1 MKFFNQ
7 ATQARINLL
16 DWYDKAYRVLAWR
29 HVGGAAQDPYP
40 IWVSEIMLQQTTVAT
55 VGPYFDRFM
64 RLWPTVEALAS
75 SQLDAV
81 LTEWQGLGYYHR
93 AKNLHKTAQ
102 IITKDYKGQW
112 PQEVEALQ
120 KLPGIGS
127 YTAKAIAAIAFQQA
141 VVPVDGNIKRVIARL
156 HNITTSFERIQKDVE
171 TLLKAYASPDRPGDF
186 AQALMDLGARICTPK
201 NPQCSLCPL
210 QNECLAHKM
219 GKSSELPI
227 MPIKPPKPTRRSTAY
242 ILLHGTKILLRKR
255 PETGLLPHMM
265 EVPNTPWEIVS
276 ERAYTSDQRFSC
288 LEELAQEN
296 WIKLPFIVRHV
307 FTHFKLDVDI
317 YGLVFQ
323 ELPKI
328 EGMWVEID
336 DLATKPIPTLMK
348 KIIVPGLR
356 ELKRIKPD
364 NS

>member
-1 MKFFNQ
+1 MEFLKQ
-7 ATQARINLL
+7 TTQIRINLL
-16 DWYDKAYRVLAWR
+16 SWYNTSYRVLAWR
-29 HVGGAAQDPYP
+29 HVGGKTQDPYP

-64 RLWPTVEALAS
+64 RRWPTVDALAS
-75 SQLDAV
+75 SPLDAV

-102 IITKDYKGQW
+102 AITTTHNGQW

-156 HNITTSFERIQKDVE
+156 HGITTPFDRIQKDVE
-171 TLLKAYASPDRPGDF
+171 TALNPYASSDRPGDF
-186 AQALMDLGARICTPK
+186 AQALMDLGARVCTPK
-201 NPQCSLCPL
+201 NPKCSLCPL
-210 QNECLAHKM
+210 QNECDAHAM
-219 GKSSELPI
+219 GKSSELPL
-227 MPIKPPKPTRRSTAY
+227 MPVKPLKPTRRTIAF
-242 ILLHGTKILLRKR
+242 ILLYGTKILLRKR
-255 PETGLLPHMM
+255 PETGLLPNMM
-265 EVPNTPWEIVS
+265 EVPTTPWEI
-276 ERAYTSDQRFSC
+276 
-288 LEELAQEN
+288 LEESAHPSAQEFAYLTTSKEN
-296 WIKLPFIVRHV
+296 WIKLPFKVSHV
-307 FTHFKLDVDI
+307 FTHFKLNVEI

-323 ELPKI
+323 EIPKI
-328 EGMWVEID
+328 DGLWVEID